1 VIRIRIILAVSDTMI
16 PIVSNIDIYI
26 MNLPVEIVDGL
37 AVVRRGYGIPANKK
51 RGRGEC
57 CLSHPPLLLVS

>member
-1 VIRIRIILAVSDTMI
+1 MI

-57 CLSHPPLLLVS
+57 CLSHSPLLLVS